1 MHLHVSFSA
10 RIPGDLIG
18 YLLRLAL
25 VVQVWIPPRA
35 RVFGHPLR
43 EVFFRLRGIYGHVA
57 LKGHVLHHPP
67 GIRLRLG
74 RLARVVGR
82 LHRRHGFHR
91 LHRRHG
97 LHRLHRIFPDP
108 GQGTRLDVAL
118 FDPSDNL
125 PHPLVG
131 RPRPRLDL
139 APGLLVRPTHLF
151 VHPALGFLLSP
162 LLLTYAHVASPTS
175 PASSKAGRS
184 CPRATKVFYARD
196 ADCLAFSMESSL
208 IKGTAR
214 GFLVFGGLGGIG
226 GLRGFLP
233 SPSVAALR
241 GMAAPPFSKLALAF
255 IRTSL
260 PASFARRAR
269 STPRILE
276 TRARSSVSSTLSCQ
290 LISLRPPDE
299 LPDFRS
305 RPERSTD
312 PVVLSRG
319 LPLVATRGDPVLLC
333 GEGRELSS

>member
-25 VVQVWIPPRA
+25 VVQVWIPPGG

-57 LKGHVLHHPP
+57 LKGHVLHHLS
-67 GIRLRLG
+67 GLCLLG
-74 RLARVVGR
+74 HLARMIGR
-82 LHRRHGFHR
+82 LHRLHGFHR
-91 LHRRHG
+91 LHRRHR

-125 PHPLVG
+125 AHPLVG
-131 RPRPRLDL
+131 RPCPRLDL

-151 VHPALGFLLSP
+151 VHPALGFPLSS

-175 PASSKAGRS
+175 PGSPKAGRS
-184 CPRATKVFYARD
+184 HPRATEVFYARD
-196 ADCLAFSMESSL
+196 ASLFAFPLGFSL
-208 IKGTAR
+208 IYGASG

-233 SPSVAALR
+233 IPSAAALR
-241 GMAAPPFSKLALAF
+241 EVAPPFSKLAFAF
-255 IRTSL
+255 NRTSL
-260 PASFARRAR
+260 PASFARRAK

-276 TRARSSVSSTLSCQ
+276 MRAISSVSSTRSCQ
-290 LISLRPPDE
+290 LTSFRPPDE
-299 LPDFRS
+299 LPNFPS
-305 RPERSTD
+305 RPERSTA

-319 LPLVATRGDPVLLC
+319 LPPVATRVDLARLC
-333 GEGRELSS
+333 GEGRDLSS